1 MSFDRSGTFN
11 LAHLRACV
19 ITEPFHDE
27 MNTTTE
33 VSSIQT
39 SLEGDW
45 ASRIE
50 SLAAKIQALP
60 PGLRWVH
67 AQEDLIY
74 AQATG
79 KSAFRGVWTQRANRL
94 MAAARLLHL
103 DLAVSALINL
113 LLLLKLCLA
122 QRQRKTA
129 APAAAPLFV
138 GFGAMREQSLQR
150 EFETMAGAPCL
161 RVNET
166 DLRSFS
172 DLQSVPM
179 KSLIREWAS
188 TWHYL
193 WKNSCR
199 LGAVDGLSR
208 NDCMSQLLRF
218 GHAYIYLRAWFR
230 RWLSTSRRP
239 IAFIVPG
246 LPAAAAVSL
255 GARAIYLNHGLQ
267 IRSVVFPDF
276 ARVRALTRWDA
287 EHFRKRIPGCEI
299 EVLQFKRALIES
311 RRVAVIAGDY
321 ATPDFGWKEFE
332 MSRSFIEWARQHDI
346 PVIVRRHA
354 RDDTGYWEQWH
365 GAKGVTVLEPDMA
378 FEPFLEEMCPRAVV
392 AWTSTALV
400 DALARGCVTVTLMP
414 DGPMIRNYA
423 FPFREMCV
431 RWPDQQDLLARLF
444 DDAVLRKDFVAKKI
458 AKLA

>member
-11 LAHLRACV
+11 LAHLRARF
-19 ITEPFHDE
+19 ITEPFHDG
-27 MNTTTE
+27 MNTAAE
-33 VSSIQT
+33 ISSIQT

-45 ASRIE
+45 AGRIE

-79 KSAFRGVWTQRANRL
+79 KSAFRGVWTRRANRL
-94 MAAARLLHL
+94 LAAARLLHL
-103 DLAVSALINL
+103 ELTVSALINL
-113 LLLLKLCLA
+113 LLLLMLRLA
-122 QRQRKTA
+122 QRQRGVA
-129 APAAAPLFV
+129 APSAAPLFV
-138 GFGAMREQSLQR
+138 GFGAMREQSLHR
-150 EFETMAGAPCL
+150 EFETMAGEPCL
-161 RVNET
+161 RVDET

-179 KSLIREWAS
+179 RSLMREWAS

-193 WKNSCR
+193 WKNSRR
-199 LGAVDGLSR
+199 LAAADGLSR

-230 RWLSTSRRP
+230 RWLARNDKP
-239 IAFIVPG
+239 LAFT
-246 LPAAAAVSL
+246 AASLTATAAVSV
-255 GARAIYLNHGLQ
+255 GAHATYLNHGLQ

-287 EHFRKRIPGCEI
+287 ELYRKRIPGCEI
-299 EVLQFKRALIES
+299 EVLQFKRASIES

-332 MSRSFIEWARQHDI
+332 LSRSFIEWARQHDI

-365 GAKGVTVLEPDMA
+365 GAKGVTVLEPDVA
-378 FEPFLEEMCPRAVV
+378 FEPFLEEMCPFAVV

-400 DALARGCVTVTLMP
+400 DALTRGCVAVTLMP

-423 FPFREMCV
+423 FPFHEICV
-431 RWPDQQDLLARLF
+431 RWPDQQDLLATLF